1 MHKSTIYAAVVFSVL
16 GAACSVALAQETDIS
31 IGYSAV
37 VLGAEDKGA
46 EGRMSGLGFGVSS
59 NREDVTLRGGF
70 FLASDL
76 AGRNRADGLGNLLI
90 GIGIDAQGPVIGFN
104 AGIGA
109 QWDTPVHGTI
119 TDTANQF
126 VRADITLRF

>member
-1 MHKSTIYAAVVFSVL
+1 MHNSTIYAAVVFSVL
-16 GAACSVALAQETDIS
+16 GAVCSVAMAQENDLS

-37 VLGAEDKGA
+37 VLGADDNGVER
-46 EGRMSGLGFGVSS
+46 RMSGIGFGVSS
-59 NREDVTLRGGF
+59 NRAASRVRGGF

-76 AGRNRADGLGNLLI
+76 AARNRADSSGNLSI
-90 GIGIDAQGPVIGFN
+90 GVGIDAQGPVIGFN

-109 QWDTPVHGTI
+109 QWNTPVQGVI
-119 TDTANQF
+119 ADTANQF